1 MKKKDTKI
9 VHVNTWKEFK
19 KLAIDLHPEFMA
31 YAVQNAPLSR
41 PPLGLRLV
49 FATESMQYI
58 FLDFAEGSFFRRTKL
73 PVHFREN
80 GEAYFE
86 EEELKNFI
94 QAELKRKDISLV
106 SFEVLGY

>member
-1 MKKKDTKI
+1 MKKADTKI
-9 VHVNTWKEFK
+9 VHVNTWEEFK
-19 KLAIDLHPEFMA
+19 KLAIAFHPEFMA

-41 PPLGLRLV
+41 PPTGLRLV
-49 FATESMQYI
+49 FATESMQYV

-73 PVHFREN
+73 PVHSHVN
-80 GEAYFE
+80 GEAYFD